1 VFVPRNVY
9 YLMRRSADRGGGRT
23 LVPWLLGV
31 LLAAC
36 GPLSAF
42 AQTGAGANQ
51 PPPSVSAYVPVVGST
66 LGADDIVWKTQLEL
80 DNTSSTEVTVGISLP
95 AAPEQ
100 PLLILTMPP
109 GSVQRFSDVVG
120 EAFGLE
126 RAMSPLLVQTQ
137 GRRSVTI
144 RASAYGVRGA
154 DVFRPEPIAVS
165 YGEPYY
171 PIRYLNG
178 LSFSNAYRT
187 NIGLANLGDE
197 EATFVVAFQ
206 RVPDRNLAVSRFT
219 VPPNTLW
226 HQSVQALFPMIDTG
240 DDFSVLVETFSRHT
254 FVYASVIDNATN
266 EARFVDAIIGAPSQA
281 Q

>member
-1 VFVPRNVY
+1 
-9 YLMRRSADRGGGRT
+9 MRRNADRGGRRT
-23 LVPWLLGV
+23 LVPRLLGL
-31 LLAAC
+31 LLAGCA
-36 GPLSAF
+36 PLCAF
-42 AQTGAGANQ
+42 AQAPQ
-51 PPPSVSAYVPVVGST
+51 SVSAFVPVVGST

-95 AAPEQ
+95 AAPDQ

-109 GSVQRFSDVVG
+109 GSIQRFNDVVG

-144 RASAYGVRGA
+144 RASAYGTRGVE
-154 DVFRPEPIAVS
+154 VFRPEPISVS

-178 LSFSNAYRT
+178 LSFSDAFRT
-187 NIGLANLGDE
+187 NIGLANL
-197 EATFVVAFQ
+197 
-206 RVPDRNLAVSRFT
+206 
-219 VPPNTLW
+219 
-226 HQSVQALFPMIDTG
+226 G

-254 FVYASVIDNATN
+254 FVYASVIDNTTN
-266 EARFVDAIIGAPSQA
+266 EARFVDAIIGAPQA
-281 Q
+281 QPEPP